1 MKIAG
6 PIVLIDDDRDDL
18 DILTAALNGLGIKE
32 DIRTFETCPDAL
44 TYLKN
49 TTEKPFLIF
58 CDLNLP
64 GMNGLEFR
72 RIINQNDFLRRKS
85 IPFVFLS
92 TSAVKE
98 QVHEAY
104 ELTVQG
110 FFVKN
115 FSIKDL
121 QASLGCAITYWSTC
135 VHPNRIH

>member
-18 DILTAALNGLGIKE
+18 DILTAALDGLGVKD
-32 DIRTFETCPDAL
+32 DIRTFETCPAAL
-44 TYLKN
+44 DYLKN
-49 TTEKPFLIF
+49 TAEKPFLIF

-85 IPFVFLS
+85 IPFIFLS
-92 TSAVKE
+92 TSAIKE
-98 QVHEAY
+98 QVLEAY

-110 FFVKN
+110 FFIKN
-115 FSIKDL
+115 FSMKDL
-121 QASLGCAITYWSTC
+121 QASLSCAIAYWSTC
-135 VHPNRIH
+135 VHPNRVH